1 MNKVIIVTDSSAYL
15 PQEIVEQYHL
25 PILPLVLNWQGKQY
39 RDGVDISAHEFYTQ
53 LSRSKEMAS
62 TSQVTV
68 GQFEEIFKP
77 LLDAGNDVFYTGI
90 SSGISASF
98 DSAEQA
104 KVELGN
110 PENLEVF
117 DSQLVSMALGLMVI
131 TLARAAEQGASLQEI
146 LELAKATYPKIGVYF
161 TVNTLEYL
169 YRGGR
174 INTATR
180 FLGSALNVKPL
191 LEIRGGKIEAV
202 ESVISHKKALS
213 RMLDL
218 IEKRTSGKSPLCIA
232 PFHALCEDEC
242 RALEA
247 AAVERL
253 QPDEVFRSEVSPVI
267 GAHVGPGT
275 VAIAWMAG

>member
-77 LLDAGNDVFYTGI
+77 LL
-90 SSGISASF
+90 
-98 DSAEQA
+98 
-104 KVELGN
+104 
-110 PENLEVF
+110 
-117 DSQLVSMALGLMVI
+117 
-131 TLARAAEQGASLQEI
+131 
-146 LELAKATYPKIGVYF
+146 
-161 TVNTLEYL
+161 
-169 YRGGR
+169 
-174 INTATR
+174 
-180 FLGSALNVKPL
+180 
-191 LEIRGGKIEAV
+191 EIRGGKIEAV

-218 IEKRTSGKSPLCIA
+218 IEKRTSGKTPLLIA

-253 QPDEVFRSEVSPVI
+253 HPDEVFRSEVSPVI

>member
-15 PQEIVEQYHL
+15 PQTIVDQYQI
-25 PILPLVLNWQGKQY
+25 PILPLILTWQGKQY
-39 RDGVDISAHEFYTQ
+39 RDGVDITAKEFYTQ
-53 LSRSKEMAS
+53 LSQSKEMAT

-68 GQFEEIFKP
+68 GQFLDIFKP
-77 LLDAGNDVFYTGI
+77 LLEAGNQVFYTGI
-90 SSGISASF
+90 STGISASF
-98 DSAEQA
+98 DSALMA
-104 KVELGN
+104 KEELGN
-110 PENLEVF
+110 PKNLEVL

-131 TLARAAEQGASLQEI
+131 ALARAAEEGASLQEI
-146 LELAKATYPKIGVYF
+146 VELAKATYPKIGVYF

-202 ESVISHKKALS
+202 ESVISRKKAIS
-213 RMLDL
+213 RMIDL
-218 IEKRTSGKSPLCIA
+218 IEKRVNGKTPLRIA

-242 RALEA
+242 LALEA
-247 AAVERL
+247 TAIERL
-253 QPDEVFRSEVSPVI
+253 HPVEVFRSEVSPVI

-275 VAIAWMAG
+275 VSLAWMAG

>member
-1 MNKVIIVTDSSAYL
+1 MNRVIIVTDSSAYL
-15 PQEIVEQYHL
+15 PQEVVDQYHL
-25 PILPLVLNWQGKQY
+25 IVLPLVLTWQGEQY
-39 RDGVDISAHEFYTQ
+39 RDGVDISAQEFYTQ
-53 LSRSKEMAS
+53 LSRSNEMAS

-77 LLDAGNDVFYTGI
+77 LLDAGNAVFYAGI

-110 PENLEVF
+110 PENLVVF
-117 DSQLVSMALGLMVI
+117 DSQLVSMALGLMII
-131 TLARAAEQGASLQEI
+131 TLARAAEAGASLQEI
-146 LELAKATYPKIGVYF
+146 VELAKETYPKIGVYF

-169 YRGGR
+169 HKGGR

-202 ESVISHKKALS
+202 ESVISRKKALS
-213 RMLDL
+213 RMLEL
-218 IEKRTSGKSPLCIA
+218 IEKRTSGKTPLLIA

-247 AAVERL
+247 TAVERL

-275 VAIAWMAG
+275 LAIAWMAG

>member
-1 MNKVIIVTDSSAYL
+1 MNRVIIVTDSSAYL
-15 PQEIVEQYHL
+15 PQEVVDQYHL
-25 PILPLVLNWQGKQY
+25 IVLPLVLTWQGEQY
-39 RDGVDISAHEFYTQ
+39 RDGVDISAQEFYTQ
-53 LSRSKEMAS
+53 LSRSNEMAS

-77 LLDAGNDVFYTGI
+77 LLDAGNAVFYAGI

-104 KVELGN
+104 RVELGN
-110 PENLEVF
+110 PENLVVF
-117 DSQLVSMALGLMVI
+117 DSQLVSMALGLMII
-131 TLARAAEQGASLQEI
+131 TLARAAEAGASLQEI
-146 LELAKATYPKIGVYF
+146 VELAKETYPKIGVYF

-169 YRGGR
+169 HKGGR

-202 ESVISHKKALS
+202 ESVISRKKALS
-213 RMLDL
+213 RMLEL
-218 IEKRTSGKSPLCIA
+218 IEKRTSGKTPLLIA

-247 AAVERL
+247 TAVERL

-275 VAIAWMAG
+275 LAIAWMAG

>member
-15 PQEIVEQYHL
+15 PQDIVDQYHL
-25 PILPLVLNWQGKQY
+25 PVLPLVLNWQGKQY
-39 RDGVDISAHEFYTQ
+39 RDGVDITAQEFYTQ
-53 LSRSKEMAS
+53 LSHSKEIAT

-77 LLDAGNDVFYTGI
+77 LLDAGNDVFYAGL

-218 IEKRTSGKSPLCIA
+218 IEKRTSGKTPLLIA

-253 QPDEVFRSEVSPVI
+253 HPDEVFRSEVSPVI

>member
-15 PQEIVEQYHL
+15 PQEIVDQYHL
-25 PILPLVLNWQGKQY
+25 IVLPLVLTWEGKQY
-39 RDGVDISAHEFYTQ
+39 RDGVDISAREFYTQ

-68 GQFEEIFKP
+68 GQFEEIFQP

-98 DSAEQA
+98 DSAAQA

-169 YRGGR
+169 HKGGR

-202 ESVISHKKALS
+202 ESVISRKKALS

-218 IEKRTSGKSPLCIA
+218 IEKRTSGKTPLRIA

-253 QPDEVFRSEVSPVI
+253 HPDEVFRSEVSPVI

>member
-98 DSAEQA
+98 DSAEQ
-104 KVELGN
+104 
-110 PENLEVF
+110 
-117 DSQLVSMALGLMVI
+117 
-131 TLARAAEQGASLQEI
+131 GASLQEI

-180 FLGSALNVKPL
+180 LLGSALNVKPL

-253 QPDEVFRSEVSPVI
+253 HPDEVFRSEVSPVI